1 MISPQGWTTDK
12 ELNKYNDCWD
22 NMAKT
27 HGLKSPQPI
36 MCSSR
41 ESDNHMYMFRS
52 GSRYYIWNPV
62 EGTVWEIMTSMGL
75 VDIVTE
81 IAKLGVRSLKI
92 KRVYQVRVGK

>member
-1 MISPQGWTTDK
+1 
-12 ELNKYNDCWD
+12 
-22 NMAKT
+22 MAKD

-41 ESDNHMYMFRS
+41 ESANHMYMFQS

-62 EGTVWEIMTSMGL
+62 EGTVWKIMTSMGL

-81 IAKLGVRSLKI
+81 ITKLGVRSLKI
-92 KRVYQVRVGK
+92 EEVDQV